1 MTFCTLWCQIFPL
14 IIRFCFLTKP
24 SKIQVRIISYPKQN
38 FNKCL
43 VIELLLIVVTTTSIF
58 LLLLFVYELWEMAIN
73 KWSKFSF
80 GQVHQAQVY
89 LIRSVHEGQMIHADV
104 TDFENRFWECIAL
117 YKLNSLLRKLTED
130 L

>member
-24 SKIQVRIISYPKQN
+24 SKIQVRMISYPKQN

-43 VIELLLIVVTTTSIF
+43 VIELLLISVTSTSIF
-58 LLLLFVYELWEMAIN
+58 LLLLVCLQTMRNGYKPMKQILFWTGTTGTSLFNQECAWRTN
-73 KWSKFSF
+73 DT
-80 GQVHQAQVY
+80 
-89 LIRSVHEGQMIHADV
+89 RRCD
-104 TDFENRFWECIAL
+104 RFWEKIL
-117 YKLNSLLRKLTED
+117 RMHSTELNRLLRKLTED